1 MKVKLAPELQKGVR
15 DPCYNYFLEK
25 SMKKLD
31 EIRKTLHEKREIL
44 GSRYKV
50 KELLVFG
57 SNARNEQNE
66 NSDID
71 FIVDFKKGFKTFDMY
86 MDLKFYLE
94 ELLGRKVDLILR
106 SALKEDLKKLV
117 LKEAVNV

>member
-1 MKVKLAPELQKGVR
+1 
-15 DPCYNYFLEK
+15 
-25 SMKKLD
+25 MKKLE
-31 EIRKTLHEKREIL
+31 EIRKTLEEKKEIL

-50 KELLVFG
+50 KELRVFG
-57 SNARNEQNE
+57 SFARNEQNE
-66 NSDID
+66 SSDID
-71 FIVDFKKGFKTFDMY
+71 ILVDFKKGFKTFDIY